1 MADDNSDINN
11 KTVGRRDFL
20 AGVTVPVVAAMI
32 PGVSA
37 RQQATSPTGDD
48 PVRVGIIGA
57 GANVRAV
64 QIPGFNA
71 VPDCEVVAIANRS
84 LASSQRVADEFN
96 IPKAYSNWE
105 QLLADDEIDAVL
117 IGTWPYMHRELT
129 IASLESGKHVL
140 CQARMANDAAEA
152 RDMLSVSRR
161 YPQLISQLVPTS
173 TSYVIDNILKRL
185 LAENYIGEL
194 LSVEVQRVGRNFA
207 SYGGELDWRHNR
219 EFSGLNVMNLG
230 STYESMMRWF
240 GPGNQVNAQTRIHVD
255 RRRDENGS
263 AAPVTLPD
271 HVEALYQLQNGAQV
285 HMRFSETTG
294 LATGNQT
301 WIHGSEGTIHVDNDL
316 NVYGGRRGESQL
328 SPIANPQAEQAIYR
342 VEEEFINAIRGIEQI
357 TLNTFEIGVQYM
369 DFTEAVHRSAQSGR
383 TITLPLA

>member
-1 MADDNSDINN
+1 MADDNSDINK

-37 RQQATSPTGDD
+37 RQQATSPTGND

-96 IPKAYSNWE
+96 IPKAYSDWE

-152 RDMLSVSRR
+152 RDMLAVSRR

-263 AAPVTLPD
+263 AARVTLPD

-328 SPIANPQAEQAIYR
+328 SPIANPLAEQAIYR

>member
-37 RQQATSPTGDD
+37 RQQATSPTGDE

-285 HMRFSETTG
+285 HMRVSETTG

>member
-37 RQQATSPTGDD
+37 RQQATSPTGDE

-240 GPGNQVNAQTRIHVD
+240 GPGNQVNAQTWFHVD
-255 RRRDENGS
+255 RGRDENGS

>member
-48 PVRVGIIGA
+48 PIRVGIIGA

>member
-57 GANVRAV
+57 GANVSAV

-152 RDMLSVSRR
+152 RDMLSVSRS

>member
-152 RDMLSVSRR
+152 RDMLSVSRS

>member
-152 RDMLSVSRR
+152 RDMLSVSRS

-185 LAENYIGEL
+185 LAENFIGEL